1 MGSFNDWKPAAENLL
16 VANPDAE
23 GEYQLDINLTAGD
36 EIKVAYVVAD
46 VPTEWFPEEGNY
58 IVDANHSGATTMY
71 FRPEYKEE
79 WAAFGGYFYIVPTGT
94 EGIEEILSEGKAV
107 KVIREGNL
115 IILKGDKA
123 YNAMGQI
130 VK

>member
-1 MGSFNDWKPAAENLL
+1 MGIGPNCMIISGNH
-16 VANPDAE
+16 
-23 GEYQLDINLTAGD
+23 DIYNQD
-36 EIKVAYVVAD
+36 EVVNYVVD
-46 VPTEWFPEEGNY
+46 K
-58 IVDANHSGATTMY
+58 NHSGPTTLY
-71 FRPEYKEE
+71 FRPEYNDA
-79 WAAFGGYFYIVPTGT
+79 WSAFGGYFYIVPTST

-107 KVIREGNL
+107 KIVREGNL